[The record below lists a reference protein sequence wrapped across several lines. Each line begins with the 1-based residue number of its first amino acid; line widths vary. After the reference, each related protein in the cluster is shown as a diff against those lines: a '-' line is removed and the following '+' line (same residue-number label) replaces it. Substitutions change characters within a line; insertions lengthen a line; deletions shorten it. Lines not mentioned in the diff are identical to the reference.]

1 MLMKRIRLTTNPEA
15 GKDYKSP
22 SVEIIEISHEAG
34 FAATAGPAAPT
45 EQMTETA
52 EEDPWA

>member
-1 MLMKRIRLTTNPEA
+1 MKRIRLTTNPGT
-15 GKDYKSP
+15 GKDYQSP